1 MCFLAQENYINLPGL
16 LFSCKYKVTVH
27 MLKSKRRSKDEST
40 TFLTPSCATIR
51 SKTHKHIPCPGEGG
65 ECSGGGRLQ
74 AIKWIHVGVNTVFH
88 AIYKNST
95 VGAPTVPPPLV
106 PLTSSTKFHTL
117 IWHQSLNFPVLFCF
131 HQNPLITSWDIGENV
146 KKPL

>member
-65 ECSGGGRLQ
+65 EYPAASRIKSILKSVLILSSGISDFPRSCYGASEGVGQ
-74 AIKWIHVGVNTVFH
+74 A
-88 AIYKNST
+88 
-95 VGAPTVPPPLV
+95 
-106 PLTSSTKFHTL
+106 
-117 IWHQSLNFPVLFCF
+117 
-131 HQNPLITSWDIGENV
+131 
-146 KKPL
+146 

>member
-51 SKTHKHIPCPGEGG
+51 SKAQKHVPCPGEGG
-65 ECSGGGRLQ
+65 ECLAACTLLMCISADVVIRRRG
-74 AIKWIHVGVNTVFH
+74 
-88 AIYKNST
+88 IYYHRRD
-95 VGAPTVPPPLV
+95 G
-106 PLTSSTKFHTL
+106 
-117 IWHQSLNFPVLFCF
+117 Q
-131 HQNPLITSWDIGENV
+131 
-146 KKPL
+146 